1 MSKVENIAVVTGGRA
16 DFGLLSKICQ
26 ILDNDNRVRLTVIAT
41 GSHLSDAHGYTLKE
55 VEAFGYKN
63 VETIDLNICGDTR
76 ENINFYIST
85 SISKFSV
92 FFSSRQIKKILV
104 LGDRYEI
111 FGASIAAAILGIK
124 IAHIH
129 GGEVTEGAFD
139 EFMRHSITKMSSLH
153 FTAHEDYSKR
163 IMRLGEDPKTI
174 FNVGGLGAEN
184 IALMKSSLFSRKEC
198 EEILNVKFSKKN
210 LFVTFHPETNKKNS
224 LQDLKK
230 LLTALSNLEHVSLFI
245 SMPNADTNF
254 NEFSEEIKR
263 FVINKPDCRWAFYSL
278 GHQVYFSLLQF
289 VDAVVGNSSSGLLE
303 APSFNIATINI
314 GDRQKGRVKG
324 KSVIDVE
331 PCQNLI
337 HTTLEELFEGKFKE
351 IIDTSVNPFYKNGT
365 AEEIARIFIESDER
379 GTLKAFYD

>member
-16 DFGLLSKICQ
+16 DFGLLSKLCQ
-26 ILDNDNRVRLTVIAT
+26 ILDNDNRVKLTVIAT
-41 GSHLSDAHGYTLKE
+41 GSHLSDSHGYTLKE

-76 ENINFYIST
+76 EKINVYIST

-184 IALMKSSLFSRKEC
+184 IALMKSSLLSRKEC

-224 LQDLKK
+224 LQDLNR
-230 LLTALSNLEHVSLFI
+230 LLTALSNLEDVSLFI

-254 NEFSEEIKR
+254 NDFSDEIKR

-303 APSFNIATINI
+303 APSFKIATINI

-337 HTTLEELFEGKFKE
+337 RITLEELFEGKFKE

-379 GTLKAFYD
+379 SNLKAFYD

>member
-1 MSKVENIAVVTGGRA
+1 
-16 DFGLLSKICQ
+16 
-26 ILDNDNRVRLTVIAT
+26 
-41 GSHLSDAHGYTLKE
+41 
-55 VEAFGYKN
+55 
-63 VETIDLNICGDTR
+63 
-76 ENINFYIST
+76 
-85 SISKFSV
+85 
-92 FFSSRQIKKILV
+92 
-104 LGDRYEI
+104 
-111 FGASIAAAILGIK
+111 
-124 IAHIH
+124 
-129 GGEVTEGAFD
+129 
-139 EFMRHSITKMSSLH
+139 MRHSITKMSSLH

-184 IALMKSSLFSRKEC
+184 IALMKSSLLSRKEC

-379 GTLKAFYD
+379 STLKAFYD

>member
-16 DFGLLSKICQ
+16 DFGLLSKLCQ
-26 ILDNDNRVRLTVIAT
+26 ILDNDNRVKLTVIAT
-41 GSHLSDAHGYTLKE
+41 GSHLSDSHGYTLKE

-76 ENINFYIST
+76 EKINVYIST

-184 IALMKSSLFSRKEC
+184 IALMKSSLLSRKEC

-224 LQDLKK
+224 LQDLNR
-230 LLTALSNLEHVSLFI
+230 LLTALSNLEDVSLFI

-254 NEFSEEIKR
+254 NDFSDEIKR

-303 APSFNIATINI
+303 APSFKIATINI

-337 HTTLEELFEGKFKE
+337 RITLEELFEGKFKE
-351 IIDTSVNPFYKNGT
+351 IIDNSVNQFYKNGT

-379 GTLKAFYD
+379 SNLKAFYD